1 MSFMRKLVSVLA
13 FSALST
19 SAAFAN
25 QPLKIGMILPMSG
38 PFAAYGKQILN
49 GANLYIQQNG
59 SSVANRE
66 VQLIIKDDTG
76 IAPELSK
83 RHAQELLIKDKVD
96 ILAGFG
102 LSPSAFSVAPL
113 ATQAKK
119 PMIVLNAAT
128 SSITTKSPYITRVS
142 FTLAQVTAPVASW
155 AINNNIK
162 NVYTIVS
169 DYGPGHDAE
178 QQFIKTFTQ
187 AGGNIVA
194 SIRTPVSNPDFSAYV
209 QRAKDA
215 KPDAIFLFVPSGEQ
229 GVAFSKEFKQRGL
242 AEAGIQL
249 IATGDLTDEHVLD
262 TMGEPAIGLITSYH
276 YSQAHDSPENADYV
290 QSYTE
295 AYPNMRPNFMSVAG
309 YDGMHVIYSALEKN
323 NGDAS
328 GPKFIEAISGMQ
340 WTSPRGPVSIDP
352 ETRDIVQDIYIRKVE
367 QQGSILQNIEFDK
380 IEKFADPG
388 KE

>member
-1 MSFMRKLVSVLA
+1 MLFMRKLVGALA
-13 FSALST
+13 ISIIGT
-19 SAAFAN
+19 GAAFAN
-25 QPLKIGMILPMSG
+25 QPLKIGMVLPMSG

-49 GANLYIQQNG
+49 GANLYIKQNG
-59 SSVANRE
+59 DTVANR
-66 VQLIIKDDTG
+66 QIKLIVKDDTG

-155 AINNNIK
+155 AIKNDIK

-178 QQFIKTFTQ
+178 QQFIKTFSQ
-187 AGGNIVA
+187 AGGNIIASVRAPVA
-194 SIRTPVSNPDFSAYV
+194 NPDFSAYI

-215 KPDAIFLFVPSGEQ
+215 NPDAIFLFVPSGEQ
-229 GVAFSKEFKQRGL
+229 GVSFAKEFQQRGL
-242 AEAGIQL
+242 KEAGIQL
-249 IATGDLTDEHVLD
+249 IATGDLTDEHVLN
-262 TMGEPAIGLITSYH
+262 TMGDPAIGLITSYH
-276 YSQAHDSPENADYV
+276 YSQAHESDENAAYV
-290 QSYTE
+290 KAYLE
-295 AYPNMRPNFMSVAG
+295 EYPNMRPNFMSVAG
-309 YDGMHVIYSALEKN
+309 FDGMQLIYKALEKTD
-323 NGDAS
+323 GDAS
-328 GPKFIEAISGMQ
+328 GKEFIEAIKGMQ
-340 WTSPRGPVSIDP
+340 WVSPRGPVTIDA

-367 QQGSILQNIEFDK
+367 QQGDNLQNVEFDK
-380 IEKFADPG
+380 IEQFADPG
-388 KE
+388 K

>member
-13 FSALST
+13 FSAIST
-19 SAAFAN
+19 SAAFAG

-49 GANLYIQQNG
+49 GANLYIKQNG
-59 SSVANRE
+59 SSVADRQ
-66 VQLIIKDDTG
+66 VKLIVKDDTG

-155 AINNNIK
+155 AIDNDIK

-178 QQFIKTFTQ
+178 QQFIKTFTE
-187 AGGNIVA
+187 AGGNIIA
-194 SIRTPVSNPDFSAYV
+194 SIRAPVSNPDFSAYV

-242 AEAGIQL
+242 QDAGIQL

-276 YSQAHDSPENADYV
+276 YSQAHESEENDAYV
-290 QSYTE
+290 KAYLE
-295 AYPNMRPNFMSVAG
+295 EYPNMRPNFMSVAG
-309 YDGMHVIYSALEKN
+309 YDGMHVIYSALEQN
-323 NGDAS
+323 DGNAD
-328 GPKFIEAISGMQ
+328 GPQFIQAISGME
-340 WTSPRGPVSIDP
+340 WTSPRGPVTIDP

-367 QQGSILQNIEFDK
+367 QQGSVLQNIEFDK
-380 IEKFADPG
+380 VEQFADPG
-388 KE
+388 K